1 MIMKKPERYYTLEE
15 ATALIPVLDSRIRH
29 LIAKKE
35 IYDRRHDSAFM
46 HELITEAE
54 KVSGGSSPSAKE
66 EVERDYIS
74 LEEDLLDLQREAS
87 KITQLGCLIQ
97 GLETGWVDLPG
108 IRNGEF
114 IYFCWKSGDS
124 SIRYYRPFESKA
136 GQRFP
141 LE

>member
-15 ATALIPVLDSRIRH
+15 ATALIPLLDSRIRH

-35 IYDRRHDSAFM
+35 VYDRRHDHAFL
-46 HELITEAE
+46 HELISEAE
-54 KVSGGSSPSAKE
+54 KSSGNAHNASD

-87 KITQLGCLIQ
+87 KITQLGCVIQ

-108 IRNGEF
+108 IRNGQF
-114 IYFCWKSGDS
+114 VFFCWKSGDS
-124 SIRYYRPFESKA
+124 SIRYYRPFESRA
-136 GQRFP
+136 GERFP
-141 LE
+141 LD